1 MEYLIREFGAWLK
14 QGFGWLVD
22 VIVFGCLWG
31 ISQVSRL
38 LGTQMGQPSDSED
51 YRARSRAPAPFV
63 RVLLGVRSLHRS
75 DTMGA
80 QSDRLCAGNYSVQC
94 CCRIGRVRQRGCG
107 RGCGN
112 LDDRQHQ
119 FGLAVSHR
127 ATLRIV
133 PVTCFFGLG
142 LR

>member
-1 MEYLIREFGAWLK
+1 MPLGH
-14 QGFGWLVD
+14 QP
-22 VIVFGCLWG
+22 G
-31 ISQVSRL
+31 IAASWNA
-38 LGTQMGQPSDSED
+38 MGQPSDSED
-51 YRARSRAPAPFV
+51 YRARSRAPARLV

-80 QSDRLCAGNYSVQC
+80 ESDRLCARNYSVQPG
-94 CCRIGRVRQRGCG
+94 CRIGRVRQRGCG

-112 LDDRQHQ
+112 LDDEQLQ

-133 PVTCFFGLG
+133 PVTISVAFFGVIFLSRAQQQSSG
-142 LR
+142 M